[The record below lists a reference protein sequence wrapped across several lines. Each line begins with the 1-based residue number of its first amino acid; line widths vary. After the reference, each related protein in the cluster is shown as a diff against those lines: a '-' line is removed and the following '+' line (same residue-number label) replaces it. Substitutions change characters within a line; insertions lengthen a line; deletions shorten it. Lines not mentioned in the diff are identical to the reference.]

1 MALFFGY
8 PKIFLWTAEKRD
20 RASTDVHVDRGR
32 KRRQDAGMSDDC
44 SDRSRTDE
52 RNSAIMYE
60 MNAFP

>member
-20 RASTDVHVDRGR
+20 KAPDVHIDRGR
-32 KRRQDAGMSDDC
+32 KKASCR
-44 SDRSRTDE
+44 DE
-52 RNSAIMYE
+52 RRLLRSFESRRGDSAIMYE

>member
-20 RASTDVHVDRGR
+20 KAPDVHVDRDR
-32 KRRQDAGMSDDC
+32 KRKQDAGMTDDC